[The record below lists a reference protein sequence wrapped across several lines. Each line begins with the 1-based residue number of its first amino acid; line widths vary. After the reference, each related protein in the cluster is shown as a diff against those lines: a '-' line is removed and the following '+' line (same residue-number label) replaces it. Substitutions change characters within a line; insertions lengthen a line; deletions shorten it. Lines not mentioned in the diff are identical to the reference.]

1 MAKSNPSPKNG
12 KTTTKAD
19 AIREHLSQNPK
30 AKVREVTAALA
41 AKGITVSDNHVYMIK
56 SKNKARKRKANRAA
70 AAETATRSGI
80 SNPAV
85 AVTQVR
91 RLAKE
96 LGGLRNLKQLVD
108 VLSQ

>member
-1 MAKSNPSPKNG
+1 MAKSNESSKNG

-19 AIREHLSQNPK
+19 AIRELLKQNPQ

-41 AKGITVSDNHVYMIK
+41 AKGIKVSDNHVYMIK
-56 SKNKARKRKANRAA
+56 SRAKLAKRKANRAA
-70 AAETATRSGI
+70 ATASATRSGI
-80 SNPAV
+80 SNPAE

-91 RLAKE
+91 RLAHD

-108 VLSQ
+108 VLLQ